1 MRAALPHCCHHC
13 EWQQT
18 LILNNGEGEGFD
30 HCPWCR
36 SPGPLIQRAT
46 RLKSLAASTARPGS
60 VAYRQHGKLPPKGL
74 DSPHKW
80 RQQSAPFRYDREVTM
95 SEAKDTLLRLIALLR
110 LIPRAPGR
118 IATTTLLEKL
128 KEDGFSVSLRT
139 VQRDLDRLSIP
150 FALQRDESSP
160 SFRWSLSENAPIDLS
175 AMDTPTALALY
186 LAESHLQ
193 TLLPQSVLDQLGP
206 QFRMARDYIDN
217 LENNGLARW
226 AHKVRAIPNGKSLQP
241 AQIAPCV
248 WDQTST
254 ALLERKQLQ
263 ISYLSR
269 SKSELKQLL
278 IHPAGLVSRHAISY
292 LIGSVEGYD
301 DLRQFA
307 LHRIH
312 QAECLEAP
320 AQVRDDF
327 EIERYIRQDLNTDTP
342 IEQVELVADVSP
354 PIAWLLGETPL
365 SSKQSLKPLPD
376 SDWQRLCAV
385 VPDDRETLWWVF
397 GLGRM

>member
-1 MRAALPHCCHHC
+1 
-13 EWQQT
+13 
-18 LILNNGEGEGFD
+18 
-30 HCPWCR
+30 
-36 SPGPLIQRAT
+36 
-46 RLKSLAASTARPGS
+46 
-60 VAYRQHGKLPPKGL
+60 
-74 DSPHKW
+74 
-80 RQQSAPFRYDREVTM
+80 M

-254 ALLERKQLQ
+254 ALLECWR
-263 ISYLSR
+263 
-269 SKSELKQLL
+269 
-278 IHPAGLVSRHAISY
+278 
-292 LIGSVEGYD
+292 
-301 DLRQFA
+301 
-307 LHRIH
+307 
-312 QAECLEAP
+312 
-320 AQVRDDF
+320 
-327 EIERYIRQDLNTDTP
+327 
-342 IEQVELVADVSP
+342 
-354 PIAWLLGETPL
+354 
-365 SSKQSLKPLPD
+365 
-376 SDWQRLCAV
+376 
-385 VPDDRETLWWVF
+385 
-397 GLGRM
+397 

>member
-1 MRAALPHCCHHC
+1 
-13 EWQQT
+13 
-18 LILNNGEGEGFD
+18 
-30 HCPWCR
+30 
-36 SPGPLIQRAT
+36 
-46 RLKSLAASTARPGS
+46 
-60 VAYRQHGKLPPKGL
+60 
-74 DSPHKW
+74 
-80 RQQSAPFRYDREVTM
+80 M

-110 LIPRAPGR
+110 LIPRTPGR

-128 KEDGFSVSLRT
+128 KDDGFSVSLRT
-139 VQRDLDRLSIP
+139 VQRDLERLSIP

-160 SFRWSLSENAPIDLS
+160 SFRWSLSENAPIDFS

-186 LAESHLQ
+186 LAESHLK

-206 QFRMARDYIDN
+206 QFRMARSYLDN
-217 LENNGLARW
+217 LENNGLAHW
-226 AHKVRAIPNGKSLQP
+226 AQKVRAIPNGKSLQP
-241 AQIAPCV
+241 AQIVPCV
-248 WDQTST
+248 WEQAST

-269 SKSELKQLL
+269 SKNELKKFL

-292 LIGSVEGYD
+292 LIGSVNGYD

-320 AQVRDDF
+320 ARARGDF

-354 PIAWLLGETPL
+354 QIAWLLSETPL
-365 SSKQSLKPLPD
+365 SSGQCLEPLPNGN
-376 SDWQRLCAV
+376 WQRLRAI
-385 VPDDRETLWWVF
+385 VPDDQETLWWVF
-397 GLGRM
+397 GLGENVRVWEPQHWAAEIKERSSQISALYGNAITHHLTSSPTPP

>member
-1 MRAALPHCCHHC
+1 
-13 EWQQT
+13 
-18 LILNNGEGEGFD
+18 
-30 HCPWCR
+30 
-36 SPGPLIQRAT
+36 
-46 RLKSLAASTARPGS
+46 
-60 VAYRQHGKLPPKGL
+60 
-74 DSPHKW
+74 
-80 RQQSAPFRYDREVTM
+80 M

-128 KEDGFSVSLRT
+128 KDDGFSVSLRT

-150 FALQRDESSP
+150 FALQRDESGP

-186 LAESHLQ
+186 LAESHLK

-206 QFRMARDYIDN
+206 QFRMARDYIDS
-217 LENNGLARW
+217 LENNGLAQW

-248 WDQTST
+248 WEQAST

-269 SKSELKQLL
+269 SKSELKKFL

-292 LIGSVEGYD
+292 LIGSVNGYE

-312 QAECLEAP
+312 QAECIDTP
-320 AQVRDDF
+320 ASARDDF
-327 EIERYIRQDLNTDTP
+327 EIGRYIRQNLNATAP

-354 PIAWLLGETPL
+354 QIAWLIGETPL
-365 SSKQSLKPLPD
+365 SSEQSLEPLQD
-376 SDWQRLCAV
+376 SDWQRLRAW
-385 VPDDRETLWWVF
+385 VPEDQETLWWLF
-397 GLGRM
+397 GLGENIRVREPQNWARDIRQKADKLQSLYEH

>member
-1 MRAALPHCCHHC
+1 
-13 EWQQT
+13 
-18 LILNNGEGEGFD
+18 
-30 HCPWCR
+30 
-36 SPGPLIQRAT
+36 
-46 RLKSLAASTARPGS
+46 
-60 VAYRQHGKLPPKGL
+60 
-74 DSPHKW
+74 
-80 RQQSAPFRYDREVTM
+80 M

-110 LIPRAPGR
+110 LIPRTPGR

-128 KEDGFSVSLRT
+128 KDDGFSVSLRT

-160 SFRWSLSENAPIDLS
+160 SFRWSLSDKAPIDLS

-193 TLLPQSVLDQLGP
+193 TLLPQCVLDQLGP
-206 QFRMARDYIDN
+206 QFRMARDYLDN

-241 AQIAPCV
+241 AQIAPYV
-248 WDQTST
+248 WGQTST

-263 ISYLSR
+263 IRYLSR
-269 SKSELKQLL
+269 SKIEVKQLL

-292 LIGSVEGYD
+292 LIGSVDGYD

-312 QAECLEAP
+312 QAECLEAL
-320 AQVRDDF
+320 ARVRDDF
-327 EIERYIRQDLNTDTP
+327 EIERYIRQDFNTDTP

-354 PIAWLLGETPL
+354 QIAWLLGETPL
-365 SSKQSLKPLPD
+365 SAQQSLELLEG
-376 SDWQRLCAV
+376 SDWKRLRAW
-385 VPDDRETLWWVF
+385 VPDDQETRWWVF
-397 GLGRM
+397 SLGENVRVWAPAAWAQTIRHKAAKVEALYAQ